1 LIDTHQHPVPDY
13 YKRALAAVG
22 IMGSG
27 ENPWPEWSLESQ
39 LALMDECGIAAVV
52 HSVASPGAW
61 FGDDAQ
67 AAQIAREC
75 NEGAARLVADRP
87 HQFGAFAL
95 LPMPV
100 VSASIREA
108 EYALDTLKLDGVC
121 LLSHAGPRHLGHP
134 DEDELYAEL
143 DRRNAVVFVHPLRNQ
158 ASNMPAYSY
167 PAGMTELVLDT
178 TRAIHNLLWN
188 GTFGKFPN
196 IRWIMPHGG
205 GTVPFLAY
213 RMSAMNHRPQVR
225 DKLPCGSVAGALRG
239 LYYDVAEICAP
250 SSLKALMEIADPS
263 RILFGSDFPF
273 SRHRNPA
280 QDVRDTIAGFEAFDS
295 WDAATRRG
303 IEHDNALRLLPRL
316 AKAIARK
323 TKP

>member
-1 LIDTHQHPVPDY
+1 VPDY

-22 IMGSG
+22 ILGSG
-27 ENPWPEWSLESQ
+27 ENPWPAWSLESQ

-61 FGDDAQ
+61 FGNDAQ
-67 AAQIAREC
+67 AVRIAREC

-108 EYALDTLKLDGVC
+108 EYALDTLRLDGVC

-143 DRRNAVVFVHPLRNQ
+143 NRRNAVVFVHPLRNQ

-213 RMSAMNHRPQVR
+213 RMSAMDHRPQVR
-225 DKLPCGSVAGALRG
+225 DKLPGGSVASALRG

-250 SSLKALMEIADPS
+250 SSLKALMAIADPS
-263 RILFGSDFPF
+263 QILFGSDFPF

-280 QDVRDTIAGFEAFDS
+280 QDVRDTIAGFEAFDG
-295 WDAATRRG
+295 WDAATRRD
-303 IEHDNALRLLPRL
+303 IEYNNALRLLPRL
-316 AKAIARK
+316 AQAIARK
-323 TKP
+323 SKP